1 MKLLLE
7 QEVDCLKMV
16 LLFAYRDLFSYKFH
30 YFIVKRVEFS
40 GMHGDMFDLAI
51 CFVSWVC
58 HNMLLNML
66 FNFRMIHVSLK

>member
-16 LLFAYRDLFSYKFH
+16 LLFAYRDSFSYKFH
-30 YFIVKRVEFS
+30 YFIVKRVEFA

-51 CFVSWVC
+51 C
-58 HNMLLNML
+58 
-66 FNFRMIHVSLK
+66 